1 MSRLIATAA
10 ALALFVVAPTAMAE
24 PLHIEA
30 VMSPKEQIQLNLR
43 DGTKHFV
50 LFVRREGKAVGTG
63 ALAGLAVV
71 EYGMHDIVPKEGGT
85 SIGYFELTAA
95 NGDIVYINWHIGAV
109 FAPGPEGTPAMLY
122 NGEWQ
127 IVGGNGRLKDVTGE
141 GTLHMKVI
149 SATDRRFILDGDV
162 NSKP

>member
-1 MSRLIATAA
+1 MIRPAVLAAT
-10 ALALFVVAPTAMAE
+10 LALSAVALPAMAE

-30 VMSPKEQIQLNLR
+30 VMAPKEQIQLNFK

-63 ALAGLAVV
+63 ALAGLSMV
-71 EYGMHDIVPKEGGT
+71 EYGMHDIVPETGGT
-85 SIGYFELTAA
+85 STGYFELTAA

-109 FAPGPEGTPAMLY
+109 FAPGPEGTPAMRY

-127 IVGGNGRLKDVTGE
+127 IVGGTGRLKDMAGE
-141 GTLHMKVI
+141 GTLQMKVI
-149 SATDRRFILDGDV
+149 SPTDRRFILDGDV
-162 NSKP
+162 NNKP

>member
-1 MSRLIATAA
+1 MSRLAVLAA
-10 ALALFVVAPTAMAE
+10 FALSAVALPARAE

-30 VMSPKEQIQLNLR
+30 AVAPKEQIQLNFK

-63 ALAGLAVV
+63 ALAGLSVI
-71 EYGMHDIVPKEGGT
+71 EYGMHDIVPKESGT
-85 SIGYFELTAA
+85 LIGYFELTAA

-109 FAPGPEGTPAMLY
+109 FAPGSEGTPTMRY

-127 IVGGNGRLKDVTGE
+127 IVGGTGRLKDMAGE
-141 GTLHMKVI
+141 GTLQMKVI